1 MDHIPHTDDKYGPF
15 EPSRRPQ
22 GDPRG
27 RQTTLEL
34 NQAEAEIISLDGVQV
49 AIHLTSFAHYGSIQL
64 KGRQGGKGAGP
75 HSLVV
80 LNGNITLQDLSD
92 KELSHCGNTA
102 RIDSQLWK
110 DWIWFNLALI

>member
-1 MDHIPHTDDKYGPF
+1 MDHIPHTDDKYGPI
-15 EPSRRPQ
+15 EPSSRPR

-27 RQTTLEL
+27 RQTTPEL

-75 HSLVV
+75 RRAWWS
-80 LNGNITLQDLSD
+80 
-92 KELSHCGNTA
+92 
-102 RIDSQLWK
+102 
-110 DWIWFNLALI
+110 

>member
-15 EPSRRPQ
+15 EPSSRPR

-27 RQTTLEL
+27 RQTTSGL

-64 KGRQGGKGAGP
+64 KGSPGRKGGGA
-75 HSLVV
+75 S
-80 LNGNITLQDLSD
+80 QSD
-92 KELSHCGNTA
+92 RPEP
-102 RIDSQLWK
+102 
-110 DWIWFNLALI
+110 